1 MGLGVSVIEN
11 QDQKTTNHQTWTVI
25 AVLFMIGFLAGLGL
39 RIFAGHQTTL
49 ILGPDHMAA
58 STEQVFVHANDHL
71 FVLTNQGATLK
82 HLSPTELQV
91 YGSVIDLRIM
101 PDGRLLIAE
110 RVPARVRL
118 CDPEPWSC
126 SQIDAPLAETLSNQ
140 FKVLPDA
147 SGQYLYITDSTRN
160 GGLYQ
165 VDINA
170 GSIRPLLLNELSYAN
185 DIQRGPEGAM
195 WIADSYNRRVVTVR
209 VEEETVEQPQLRFT
223 TDNEATTGGR
233 TWPMML
239 QTMGDGAWA
248 VTQPMATGGPA
259 DILIYQDMKFAPRRL
274 PLAEGI
280 DPTDLIMV
288 NGQLLASDLLGIALY
303 TIDTE
308 SGSHTPWGDQIIN
321 DWFKDQRLAHERYQD
336 WVDLGL
342 VFMLACVPVMLI
354 AGYLGTRR
362 ENRSGVFGP
371 RGAPTL
377 IASEDA
383 PPVLSSI
390 HWLKR
395 NPKMDR
401 LFRWMMPVMTLL
413 VAIMLLTMGYLLL
426 LLYDAEPERIREFI
440 ILFSVFAVIMA
451 GMLPLMYIN
460 MDMVRGQLGADGKRI
475 FVRLPDGGQGSAMP
489 GQIVYT
495 KHFIHF
501 STHTLS
507 IGTRK
512 NQALY
517 EDGEVETYI
526 APLLKQAK
534 RVNIF
539 GLFSQ
544 QIQDGEYGQIYT
556 WLYVLGVFAAV
567 LYLEFSDKL
576 ESLR

>member
-1 MGLGVSVIEN
+1 M
-11 QDQKTTNHQTWTVI
+11 
-25 AVLFMIGFLAGLGL
+25 MGFLAGLGL
-39 RIFAGHQTTL
+39 RVYAGHQTTL

-58 STEQVFVHANDHL
+58 SGEQVFVHASGHL

-82 HLSPTELQV
+82 HLGPSELQLS
-91 YGSVIDLRIM
+91 GTVIDLRIM

-110 RVPARVRL
+110 RVPARIRL
-118 CDPEPWSC
+118 CDPEPWNC
-126 SQIDAPLAETLSNQ
+126 SQVDAPLAETLSNQ
-140 FKVLPDA
+140 FKVLPGA
-147 SGQYLYITDSTRN
+147 SGRYLYITDSTRN

-165 VDINA
+165 VEIKS
-170 GSIRPLLLNELSYAN
+170 GRIRPLLLDQLSYAN
-185 DIQRGPEGAM
+185 DIQRGPEGAL
-195 WIADSYNRRVVTVR
+195 WIADSYNRRVVAVR
-209 VEEETVEQPQLRFT
+209 VDGETVEQPQLRFA
-223 TDNEATTGGR
+223 TDNEATSEER

-239 QTMGDGAWA
+239 LALGDGAWA

-259 DILIYQDMKFAPRRL
+259 DILIYQDKEFAPRRL

-303 TIDTE
+303 TIDIET
-308 SGSHTPWGDQIIN
+308 GRHTPWGDQIIN
-321 DWFKDQRLAHERYQD
+321 DWFKEQRLIHKQYQG

-342 VFMLACVPVMLI
+342 VLMLACAPFMLI
-354 AGYLGTRR
+354 AGYLGTSRQKR
-362 ENRSGVFGP
+362 KEVFSFK
-371 RGAPTL
+371 GAPTL
-377 IASEDA
+377 EASEGA

-390 HWLKR
+390 HWLRR

-440 ILFSVFAVIMA
+440 ILFSVFAGIIA

-460 MDMVRGQLGADGKRI
+460 MDMVRGQLGTDGKRI
-475 FVRLPDGGQGSAMP
+475 FVRLPGGGQGSAMP
-489 GQIVYT
+489 DQIVYT

-501 STHTLS
+501 NTYTLS

-517 EDGEVETYI
+517 EEGEVETYI
-526 APLLKQAK
+526 APLLKQARK
-534 RVNIF
+534 VNIF
-539 GLFSQ
+539 SLFSQ
-544 QIQDGEYGQIYT
+544 QIQDGEYGQVYT
-556 WLYVLGVFAAV
+556 WLYVIAAFAAV
-567 LYLEFSDKL
+567 LYLEFSDKFQ
-576 ESLR
+576 SLQ

>member
-1 MGLGVSVIEN
+1 
-11 QDQKTTNHQTWTVI
+11 
-25 AVLFMIGFLAGLGL
+25 MIGFLAALGL
-39 RIFAGHQTTL
+39 RVYAGHQATR

-58 STEQVFVHANDHL
+58 SPEQVYVHANGHL

-82 HLSPTELQV
+82 HLGPSELQLI
-91 YGSVIDLRIM
+91 GTVIDLRLM

-110 RVPARVRL
+110 RVPARIRL

-126 SQIDAPLAETLSNQ
+126 SQIDAPLTETLFNQ
-140 FKVLPDA
+140 FKVLPDV

-170 GSIRPLLLNELSYAN
+170 GSIRPLLLDELSYAN
-185 DIQRGPEGAM
+185 DIQRGPEGAL

-209 VEEETVEQPQLRFT
+209 VEGETVEQPQLRFA
-223 TDNEATTGGR
+223 TDNEAASEER

-239 QTMGDGAWA
+239 QALGDGAWA

-259 DILIYQDMKFAPRRL
+259 DILFYQDKEYAPRRL

-303 TIDTE
+303 TIDIE
-308 SGSHTPWGDQIIN
+308 SGSYTPWGDQVIN
-321 DWFKDQRLAHERYQD
+321 DWLNQQRTAHERYQG

-342 VFMLACVPVMLI
+342 VLMVACAPFMLI
-354 AGYLGTRR
+354 AGYLGTSRKKR
-362 ENRSGVFGP
+362 EEVFSLK
-371 RGAPTL
+371 GAPALT
-377 IASEDA
+377 ASEDA

-401 LFRWMMPVMTLL
+401 LFRWMMPVMTVL
-413 VAIMLLTMGYLLL
+413 VVIMLLTMGYLLR
-426 LLYDAEPERIREFI
+426 LLYDAEPERIGEFL
-440 ILFSVFAVIMA
+440 ILFSVFAGIMA

-460 MDMVRGQLGADGKRI
+460 MDMVRGLLGTDGKRI
-475 FVRLPDGGQGSAMP
+475 FVRLPGGEQGSAMP

-501 STHTLS
+501 GTHTLS
-507 IGTRK
+507 IGTRR

-517 EDGEVETYI
+517 VDGEVETYI
-526 APLLKQAK
+526 APLLKQARK
-534 RVNIF
+534 VNIF

-556 WLYVLGVFAAV
+556 WLYVLAAFAAV
-567 LYLEFSDKL
+567 LYLEFSDKFQ
-576 ESLR
+576 SLQ

>member
-1 MGLGVSVIEN
+1 
-11 QDQKTTNHQTWTVI
+11 
-25 AVLFMIGFLAGLGL
+25 MIGFLAALGL
-39 RIFAGHQTTL
+39 RVYAGHQATR

-58 STEQVFVHANDHL
+58 SPEQVYVHANGHL

-82 HLSPTELQV
+82 HLGPSELQLI
-91 YGSVIDLRIM
+91 GTVIDLRLM

-110 RVPARVRL
+110 RVPARIRL

-126 SQIDAPLAETLSNQ
+126 SQIDAPLTETLFNQ
-140 FKVLPDA
+140 FKVLPDV

-170 GSIRPLLLNELSYAN
+170 GSIRPLLLDELSYAN
-185 DIQRGPEGAM
+185 DIQRGPEGAL

-209 VEEETVEQPQLRFT
+209 VEGETVEQPQLRFA
-223 TDNEATTGGR
+223 TDNEAASEKR

-239 QTMGDGAWA
+239 QALGDGAWA

-259 DILIYQDMKFAPRRL
+259 DILFYQDKEYAPRRL

-303 TIDTE
+303 TIDIE
-308 SGSHTPWGDQIIN
+308 SGSYTPWGDQVIN
-321 DWFKDQRLAHERYQD
+321 DWLNQQRTAHERYQG

-342 VFMLACVPVMLI
+342 VLMVACAPFMLI
-354 AGYLGTRR
+354 AGYLGTSRKKR
-362 ENRSGVFGP
+362 EEVFSLK
-371 RGAPTL
+371 GAPALT
-377 IASEDA
+377 ASEDA

-401 LFRWMMPVMTLL
+401 LFHWMMPVMTVL
-413 VAIMLLTMGYLLL
+413 VVIMLLTMGYLLR
-426 LLYDAEPERIREFI
+426 LLYDAEPERIGEFL
-440 ILFSVFAVIMA
+440 ILFSVFAGIMA

-460 MDMVRGQLGADGKRI
+460 MDMVRGLLGTDGKRI
-475 FVRLPDGGQGSAMP
+475 FVRLPGGEQGSAMP

-501 STHTLS
+501 GTHTLS
-507 IGTRK
+507 IGTRR

-517 EDGEVETYI
+517 VDGEVETYI
-526 APLLKQAK
+526 APLLKQARK
-534 RVNIF
+534 VNIF

-556 WLYVLGVFAAV
+556 WLYVLAAFAAV
-567 LYLEFSDKL
+567 LYLEFSDKFQ
-576 ESLR
+576 SLQ